1 MLNSEVRL
9 TFESTSGLKKRNVS
23 RGLDIRTGVFT
34 VEEGHGG
41 IWSVSYS
48 IKSQQHS
55 GETNTAYLYLN
66 DRRVEESH
74 HFTSYY
80 GQVYVESLGARTLY
94 LRLEAGDSLT
104 LRTGKLGWGLYD
116 TLLCLHLLQPGQAS

>member
-1 MLNSEVRL
+1 MLNSDNRL
-9 TFESTSGLKKRNVS
+9 TFESTSGLQERNQS

-55 GETNTAYLYLN
+55 GETNTAFLYLN
-66 DRRVEESH
+66 DQRIEESY

-80 GQVYVESLGARTLY
+80 GQVYVESLGSRTLY
-94 LRLEAGDSLT
+94 MRLQEADTLSLA
-104 LRTGKLGWGLYD
+104 TGKIGWGFYD
-116 TLLCLHLLQPGQAS
+116 INLCLQLVKPD

>member
-1 MLNSEVRL
+1 MLNSEDRL
-9 TFESTSGLKKRNVS
+9 TFESTSGLKKRKVS

-55 GETNTAYLYLN
+55 GESNIAYLYLN
-66 DRRVEESH
+66 DQRIEESY
-74 HFTSYY
+74 HFTSY
-80 GQVYVESLGARTLY
+80 
-94 LRLEAGDSLT
+94 
-104 LRTGKLGWGLYD
+104 W
-116 TLLCLHLLQPGQAS
+116 GQAVFSTLIGRGTSRLDSHWLRAS

>member
-66 DRRVEESH
+66 DQRIEESY

-80 GQVYVESLGARTLY
+80 GQVEIYPGLSFQGAYNRSFLCMEATYPYAIKNQLKAPKGAFFAF
-94 LRLEAGDSLT
+94 RLFFMA
-104 LRTGKLGWGLYD
+104 
-116 TLLCLHLLQPGQAS
+116 